1 MITGRVTP
9 DGREA
14 IIPLTLLCG
23 RAGETRS
30 MEAVIDAGFTDRLT
44 LPPEVVQELGLPLR
58 GSAEA
63 ALAAGSIETLPMY
76 RVGML
81 WHGQER
87 TIRAYGTIRAYAAS
101 GLPPVGMALLSG
113 SDLRIRVVGGGLVE
127 IEELPGGKGRAA

>member
-14 IIPLTLLCG
+14 IIPLTLLRG

-30 MEAVIDAGFTDRLT
+30 TEAVIDTGFTDRLT
-44 LPPEVVQELGLPLR
+44 LPPEFVQELGLPLR
-58 GSAEA
+58 GSAEV
-63 ALAAGSIETLPMY
+63 ALADGSIETLPMY
-76 RVGML
+76 RARIL

-87 TIRAYGTIRAYAAS
+87 TIRAYAAS
-101 GLPPVGMALLSG
+101 GLPLVGMALLSG

-127 IEELPGGKGRAA
+127 IEELA

>member
-58 GSAEA
+58 GSAEV

-87 TIRAYGTIRAYAAS
+87 TIRAYAAS